1 MAIVIVCVVLIAT
14 ILIQCFYIGNG
25 TDKYGNRLE
34 NIEKY
39 ELTEDRLKDIES
51 KLIAEEKVSSANVI
65 RTGRIVYIKITF
77 TVDIELVEAESLAL
91 KSLENFTEEEQ
102 SYYDFNYTLEQ
113 SKTEEKDGFFISGA
127 KNKNGQGLVW
137 NNNRIIEEQ
146 EPVGEE

>member
-1 MAIVIVCVVLIAT
+1 MCI
-14 ILIQCFYIGNG
+14 
-25 TDKYGNRLE
+25 
-34 NIEKY
+34 
-39 ELTEDRLKDIES
+39 
-51 KLIAEEKVSSANVI
+51 
-65 RTGRIVYIKITF
+65 
-77 TVDIELVEAESLAL
+77 AL